1 MNEGAGV
8 GVKVEMQ
15 GASRQRRRAPG
26 PPGTLGVRNVFRF
39 ATDQLT
45 LLRDLADRY
54 GDVVQLKVLGKP
66 WFLISHPDDV
76 EAVLVK
82 HARIMLRDEYVV
94 ILERALGKGLLTSE
108 GDLWKRQRKLMSQA
122 FVPKRIKSYGETM
135 VAVTETALRP
145 WRDGETVNLHEEISR
160 ITMQV
165 AAEVLFGE
173 GISTDDVLAVR
184 EGMEDVN
191 EYLANSPEA
200 ISKLPAWVPTPR
212 NLRVTR
218 AVERLDEVM
227 YRIIARRRAGPV
239 RDDLLGTLLAAQ
251 DDDGH
256 RMTDK
261 QLRDEAITLFLAG
274 HETTALLLAHTFYLL
289 SKHPDVERRLFAEVD
304 AVLGGRAASADDVR
318 ALSLTER
325 VLKETMRL
333 YPPAWTTGREVAE
346 DVEIGGYFIPKGS
359 QILTSQWVVHRDP
372 RWFPNPEGFDPDRW
386 TPERA
391 KELPKF
397 AYFPFGGGPRVCI
410 GNHFATM
417 EAALVLATIVQR
429 YRVELLAGQRLDLKP
444 AVTLRQKGP
453 GLRVRLV
460 ERKAARRPVAVRQTG
475 EVAAAGPAA

>member
-1 MNEGAGV
+1 MNDGERA
-8 GVKVEMQ
+8 Q
-15 GASRQRRRAPG
+15 TTRRHPPG
-26 PPGTLGVRNVFRF
+26 PPGTFGMRNLYRF

-54 GDVVQLKVLGKP
+54 GDIVELKVLNKP
-66 WFLISHPDDV
+66 WFLVSHPDDI
-76 EAVLVK
+76 ESVLVK
-82 HARIMLRDEYVV
+82 HARVMLRDEYVV
-94 ILERALGKGLLTSE
+94 VLERVLGKGLLTSD

-122 FVPKRIKSYGETM
+122 FVPRRIKSYGDAM
-135 VAVTETALRP
+135 VAVTESALQP
-145 WRDGETVNLHEEISR
+145 WRDGETLNLHEEISR

-173 GISTDDVLAVR
+173 GISPADVLAVR
-184 EGMEDVN
+184 EGMNDVN

-200 ISKLPAWVPTPR
+200 ITRIPGWVPTPR
-212 NLRVTR
+212 NLRTNR
-218 AVERLDEVM
+218 AVAKIDEVI
-227 YRIIARRRAGPV
+227 YGIIARRRAAPP

-256 RMTDK
+256 RMSDQ

-274 HETTALLLAHTFYLL
+274 HETTALLLAHTFYVL
-289 SKHPDVERRLFAEVD
+289 SKHPDIERRLFAEVD
-304 AVLGGRAASADDVR
+304 AVLGGRAATADDVR
-318 ALSLTER
+318 SLVFTDR

-333 YPPAWTTGREVAE
+333 YPPAWTTGREAGE
-346 DVEIGGYFIPKGS
+346 DVEIGGYLIPKGA

-386 TPERA
+386 APERA
-391 KELPKF
+391 ADLPKF

-429 YRVELLAGQRLDLKP
+429 YRIELLAGQRLELKP
-444 AVTLRQKGP
+444 AVTLRQLGP
-453 GLRVRLV
+453 GLKVRLCD
-460 ERKAARRPVAVRQTG
+460 RRATRRPVAVRSG
-475 EVAAAGPAA
+475 DVAALS